1 MEEAILFKDWAKEWL
16 EYERNFLKE
25 SSYGNYSTIIYN
37 HLIPYLGECKISD
50 INQKQIQKLIILLS
64 KSGRKDKNGGLSEK
78 TIRDIITVLKNC
90 LKSADY
96 NNLIIYKSD
105 KFDFPKNRKEKFLKV
120 LSISD
125 QNKLQHFI
133 LNNLSHRSV
142 GILFTLQTGVRIG
155 ELCAIQ
161 NEDINLNDNT
171 VRINKTLQRIFIKS
185 DTDGNT
191 SKIMITT
198 PKSNKSYRTIP
209 LTNLLVQTLKKLD
222 ISKPSYYLLSGT
234 SKYIEPRTY
243 INYYK
248 KFLENIDI
256 NYINFHG
263 LRHTFATRCIEGGG
277 DSKTVSELL
286 GHSSIKLTLDLYVHP
301 QMEAKRKCV
310 ELVNSLGN

>member
-16 EYERNFLKE
+16 EYEKNFLKE

-37 HLIPYLGECKISD
+37 HLIPYLGECNISD
-50 INQKQIQKLIILLS
+50 IDQKTIQKLIILLS
-64 KSGRKDKNGGLSEK
+64 RSGRKDKMGGLSEK

-96 NNLIIYKSD
+96 NNLIIYKSE
-105 KFDFPKNRKEKFLKV
+105 KLDFPKNRKEKFLKV
-120 LSISD
+120 LSVSD
-125 QNKLQHFI
+125 QNKLQNVI
-133 LNNLSHRSV
+133 MTNLSHRSV

-161 NEDINLNDNT
+161 NKDINLIDNT

-185 DTDGNT
+185 DTDGNK
-191 SKIMITT
+191 SKVMITT
-198 PKSNKSYRTIP
+198 PKSSKSFRTIP
-209 LTNLLVQTLKKLD
+209 LSNLLVQALNKLD
-222 ISKPSYYLLSGT
+222 ISRPSYYLLSGT
-234 SKYIEPRTY
+234 AKYIEPRTY

-248 KFLENIDI
+248 KFLENTDI

-286 GHSSIKLTLDLYVHP
+286 GHSSIQLTLDLYVHP

-310 ELVNSLGN
+310 ELVNSLRS